1 MHPYTRME
9 DNTALNAIRL
19 ICSDDSEVGTAEGR
33 LGAWTAEVRCQND
46 GDYITAVKIK
56 TEEWLGWGAEQNYGY
71 NKNRF
76 CSKTCGVDEN
86 SDKSHSAKNI
96 LILQTLHDNLGTKRS
111 HPKGNPYGTEVKQ
124 KRNWSSCGSHS
135 KVNL

>member
-56 TEEWLGWGAEQNYGY
+56 TEEWLGWGAEQNARY
-71 NKNRF
+71 NKNRL
-76 CSKTCGVDEN
+76 CSKTCGVDE
-86 SDKSHSAKNI
+86 
-96 LILQTLHDNLGTKRS
+96 Q
-111 HPKGNPYGTEVKQ
+111 
-124 KRNWSSCGSHS
+124 
-135 KVNL
+135 